1 MATIKNSGI
10 HNTFGGGLQKTVTSN
25 SGKSYTIR
33 NTGIHNSFG
42 GGQQQEIVENN
53 TGNVGFG
60 TALVFAAIAIVGG
73 GIFFFIVTLILKLI
87 TAICC

>member
-10 HNTFGGGLQKTVTSN
+10 HNTFGGGLQKTITTN
-25 SGKSYTIR
+25 DGKSYTIR

-42 GGQQQEIVENN
+42 EGQQQEIVENN
-53 TGNVGFG
+53 TGSVGFG

-73 GIFFFIVTLILKLI
+73 GMFFTIAMFICWLLS
-87 TAICC
+87 

>member
-10 HNTFGGGLQKTVTSN
+10 HNSFGEGLQKTVTTN

-42 GGQQQEIVENN
+42 EGQQQEIVENN
-53 TGNVGFG
+53 TGDVSLLG
-60 TALVFAAIAIVGG
+60 ALIISVFAIVGG
-73 GIFFFIVTLILKLI
+73 GLFFFIVILILKLI
-87 TAICC
+87 TYICC